1 MTSQKIQMRVSE
13 KDHRGLY
20 TFFFVEFKPSPVA
33 SFSHLRWPANRHT
46 ELCLRRHARYLR
58 QPGARVIDEIC
69 IPAFAT
75 PNACHH
81 PPTPTQSTDGTCCP
95 LQMRR
100 MGALAGSCAPL
111 VHHPSAFSKGWHQ
124 MMIGHPLISSHLQ
137 GPPRFRSEFQWCIL
151 GFSVWFC
158 SKSATCPPQ

>member
-1 MTSQKIQMRVSE
+1 MRVSE

-69 IPAFAT
+69 TPAFAT

-100 MGALAGSCAPL
+100 GGARWLL
-111 VHHPSAFSKGWHQ
+111 RPSS
-124 MMIGHPLISSHLQ
+124 IIR
-137 GPPRFRSEFQWCIL
+137 PRFATDGPNFQRAAA
-151 GFSVWFC
+151 VQ
-158 SKSATCPPQ
+158 K